1 MNVKSGSTL
10 GEYAITLGESILA
23 LGSTFF
29 FYRAANCSL
38 KRLKLKALPVTDLT
52 CIFVAFSILL
62 SSISFIEIKGV
73 SIARILACL
82 LILTTVRFG
91 SQRFALI
98 VSLCLGFALGIT
110 KENALF
116 LIGAYA
122 FSSLLC
128 SLFTSFS
135 SLAIGLSFTL
145 SMSFFAVRQKWVHF
159 RFVRFWRAY
168 LLLQFFAFC
177 LKINAQAFRT
187 VGKRG
192 GYCA

>member
-1 MNVKSGSTL
+1 MLWAVRFLLPCGKL
-10 GEYAITLGESILA
+10 Q
-23 LGSTFF
+23 
-29 FYRAANCSL
+29 L
-38 KRLKLKALPVTDLT
+38 KRLKLKALPITDLT

-116 LIGAYA
+116 
-122 FSSLLC
+122 
-128 SLFTSFS
+128 
-135 SLAIGLSFTL
+135 
-145 SMSFFAVRQKWVHF
+145 
-159 RFVRFWRAY
+159 
-168 LLLQFFAFC
+168 
-177 LKINAQAFRT
+177 
-187 VGKRG
+187 
-192 GYCA
+192 